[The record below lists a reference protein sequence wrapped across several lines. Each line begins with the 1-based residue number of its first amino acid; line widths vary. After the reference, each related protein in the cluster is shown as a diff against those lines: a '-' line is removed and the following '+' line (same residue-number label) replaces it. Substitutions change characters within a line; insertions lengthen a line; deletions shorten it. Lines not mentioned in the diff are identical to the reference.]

1 MPPSLRELIPGYN
14 PQAGLGELIP
24 GYASAAPLPT
34 LRSPET
40 QQMEDV
46 AAARDMSEL
55 AKGYK
60 SSRLNSA
67 ANYLASRES
76 TLRRMGDVAG
86 ADQLR
91 NEIGAT
97 QLRAQTF
104 APSEDRVENLQW
116 DPQRIGN
123 RFASGVG
130 QVGGSMVDSLASGAA
145 AGYAA
150 KGIGLIPHPLA
161 KAIGAAAPLIGAGAA
176 AVPNVLNMRGE
187 TLNDMNSDRALM
199 ARTTPA
205 ERDNT
210 AWLSGGAQGL
220 VDTAVPGV
228 MVNHLLGSGLK
239 KGVHAL
245 SAAPR
250 VGAMVLGE
258 GTQELTQEAM
268 KKATLGYLNPERDTA
283 GDMSDYG
290 NALASG
296 VFMAPHAAAS
306 VGIDNAFR
314 RLGTKGDGKNGD
326 AIPLDEKPAVD
337 LESHL
342 IEGSKQKL
350 ASHVIADQRR
360 QFLLGDMPPEAVA
373 APEAWLAENE
383 PKRQAALLE
392 ELGKLA
398 NDPKA
403 KQLAQQVSAVD
414 LSDPLNSM
422 HPAMDEAAEYVV
434 DKSGLTLEASR
445 EAIDK
450 KAAAAGKNKKKNA
463 MAVAG
468 MRVEN
473 HDKVYG
479 HKATPFGGPKAP
491 ADDSKLPTW
500 EGRPPEATM
509 TTVSEPAQARKDP
522 DKEIAKARVWLAN
535 DILRQNYVK
544 LGGKTSSDHMDLLS
558 NLSDEIGAMA
568 SPGVVKYPTTGDI
581 NRAQRV
587 GQTISELLGDQAKDV
602 LDHIGRVVRAKG
614 AAFEAMVERAIS
626 PVKVSSLDRTTAAD
640 ELVKLIPA
648 PVEARLYAKGIDL
661 SSGEAK
667 ERLLRNM
674 EDFADGT
681 SGFALEPARKL
692 FGAETFD
699 AMLAHVGQPIIAR
712 EKGPTKLGSLVDD
725 RQAEPRNPKS
735 SDDIGGSWD
744 AMNEGRRGDEDLSQF
759 EIEGEEKSLS
769 AIPPEAMV
777 FHHGTREGTVRT
789 LENAWK
795 ETKDGLPQL
804 LRLDTSTKKRDSE
817 THEQHEERTAPGGA
831 ERMLA
836 KRIED
841 VRSKAEKSLGAMRDR
856 YVVAST
862 TAKDLMDRQNMQPS
876 KRAELFLRYLEKEK
890 HPGVGEVSAM
900 HGVLRELE
908 HMNRVMTEFVA
919 HRDSLSPSGKKL
931 SINERNALGGPRI
944 SLARLKELLSPQ
956 DADKVD
962 ALVGGDKESG
972 AKGEQQTVRRVVGL
986 AKIIHNAT
994 LAARQHM
1001 NDTMAQDPLIKSYMG
1016 KVQKERSTPAE
1027 FDEVV
1032 NHFFSEHHLVT
1043 AEQGTNRD
1051 HLQMN
1056 LMEFREMAIKGAKN
1070 LKSAWL
1076 AVKHLPLKEQAKQR
1090 AAVEASM
1097 NLIRFSSE
1105 HSTAEDKQIA
1115 IPAHMLVAWVREM
1128 RNAHEQDVVEGGGDV
1143 RGKSRSKTRT
1153 TEDYKRDLLEGITA
1167 LMQGGLT
1174 DGLPYIINEKG
1185 VREDFGTPV
1194 DMLPPSLDL
1203 DGTTQQKAMRDRAIG
1218 AEKRREANRPVL
1230 GRSLREAAVKHI
1242 EAKAEEAAED
1252 ALKDAE
1258 LSQDPS
1264 DVQDVDA
1271 VKKAED
1277 EASGARTRDEER
1289 RYVKQ
1294 LASIME
1300 AAADAPV
1307 RPMSYGQALN
1317 SAAKVAERLWRAYA
1331 PRSVAEGAQEAHKA
1345 ALASILAYARSAS
1358 RDTYNEDPNGMV
1370 GGPHY
1375 IFPLA
1380 ALLTPRHMA
1389 DIATKHPDD
1398 LKLFTMLRS
1407 RVANDLVLMAKPP
1420 KGNPTISGANLSKL
1434 VNFLSGQT
1442 DLDIKER
1449 LDAKVP
1455 TDPDQLDAWKES
1467 RKSETKWEGRRVPMN
1482 QQIEFLNNMAADYVA
1497 MAARRAAK
1505 PVVEKVEATDRS
1517 GKLGHNDKKA
1527 VVGEIG
1533 ERAAQAGAEQAK
1545 AELIDKFIL
1554 DLRAKITND
1563 EGAYPAALKVEAKIR
1578 RAAKMRE
1585 DLDGR
1590 KPAPA
1595 LAPATKGSDKGKP
1608 VRLTIKQRL
1617 IERKENAKQRDARV
1631 AQELADSFRP
1641 SITTRSTERG
1651 ADGRIKMTDE
1661 QVKADTAA
1669 ANEGVDKLVKVIEN
1683 TLEAKPMAGAALPK
1697 GQLTRSGGVELTG
1710 GPTFAMNYA
1719 DGQRVVGK
1727 GTLTMRPEHAG
1738 KDTMD
1743 LILSGDRTATTGS
1756 LGRFNGAKK
1765 GDVVMATGNGKRA
1778 LIRFTSDPYPV
1789 AKMDAQ
1795 EWSRLEGWAPEVLE
1809 KYRGD
1814 YQATYERVSLEASGV
1829 RKLNA
1834 MAAKAEPAVETAKV
1848 RIRQHASAGF
1858 AERTKE
1864 NADAA
1869 GATVAIATNFET
1881 AGERLTRRVAGDKYF
1896 ALGFDVPIAKAGLRL
1911 AKFMRGK
1918 DTTTLNVAGNGIYTL
1933 AESGMT
1939 QQDVNQHVHD
1949 IIAAAHKLWPITHI
1963 VSGGQTG
1970 VDIAGAVAAKAL
1982 GIPATITLPQ
1992 GFRQRNVANQDVN
2005 NTAAQI
2011 GQQIM
2016 DGVAGLNGEAEPAS
2030 APNLKKSSIKH
2041 NAETIDAAQVRLNT
2055 APDAKA
2061 IEVSGAIAHFKR
2073 TLGPQVRLMLEDAFP
2088 GMKGLADWDAVQH
2101 LARIS
2106 TANPLKIMQLAYHE
2120 SMHAFFSTVLDKHPE
2135 AKAMLERAMG
2145 DAKVVARLEHLLR
2158 HSPDAIADMKADPEE
2173 RVAYAYQFW
2182 AAGLLDIDKKPAT
2195 FFEKVQALMRRVFG
2209 AVRDSEK
2216 ALAIFEGFHKGTL
2229 KEPSAA
2235 GLAITKVMQTGE
2247 WKTQFLK
2254 RFDKQWQ
2261 AIYSEV
2267 MTAHDVLRTSESPTL
2282 RMLATAWWANPG
2294 DPDSAGK
2301 TGVIDRRGIK
2311 TNQYESQLDSVLG
2324 LFEGPNQ
2331 DRDLKALSQF
2341 MNGMNGEYSEEIK
2354 AAGNKLHNLMANFY
2368 TYAKKAGVEMGV
2380 RDNGNFYP
2388 VVYDL
2393 EKMIENKSAFT
2404 KMLIENYSHVLQ
2416 SALGTIRMTDK
2427 NVTTLEQVAD
2437 AMHQAIVDRGGVD
2450 QEGLE
2455 AHREDGILNP
2465 YFASQ
2470 NKRSFDWISKE
2481 HRSPFLSD
2489 DIVATTTRY
2498 FHQGVRSAEY
2508 VRAFGN
2514 GGQKLKD
2521 LMAREGE
2528 VQMVTKESGPVLY
2541 FEDGPVVKE
2550 LRAEAAKQ
2558 GLKGVKAEEWVNRR
2572 VEDAQRAMGAMEGV
2586 LGKNITAGTRKL
2598 HSAMMVYQA
2607 LRTLPLSLFSAMLD
2621 PNGIKVAGGTTQNM
2635 LDAYVHGLKNV
2646 VGTWKDVLLG
2656 NSLRTR
2662 GDEQDT
2668 INASIVGSIAPTVFL
2683 EGRGAAH
2690 TSEYT
2695 AGPARKI
2702 NRGLFLGNG
2711 LTMWDR
2717 SMRIMATKAA
2727 MQSIANNEKNAVPE
2741 HSARWLKEL
2750 GLKQGEVKLGEDGL
2764 PIITAHGLAAYDGR
2778 AWSSLN
2784 ETQQDMYREQVLK
2797 VHTAIN
2803 RWVNRAITSPNAAQ
2817 RPSRM
2822 SDPHYAMFFQLK
2834 SFTYAFQKTTMNYA
2848 LNEAKAGNPAA
2859 LGQVAVGMPIM
2870 IAADVAKAMLTGGGS
2885 LPGYMANWTMA
2896 DWISHAWDRSGG
2908 NGIGQF
2914 GADILHDPN
2923 GLIAGTASVVG
2934 GPPVSQAINAL
2945 THPIGET
2952 IYNATPIVNKLGGL
2966 GKVARG
2972 MADMGE

>member
-60 SSRLNSA
+60 SSRMGSE

-76 TLRRMGDVAG
+76 TLRRMGDVPG

-91 NEIGAT
+91 SEVEET
-97 QLRAQTF
+97 QRRAQLF
-104 APSEDRVENLQW
+104 APAEHKGEDLQW
-116 DPQRIGN
+116 NPQRIGN
-123 RFASGVG
+123 WFASGVG
-130 QVGGSMVDSLASGAA
+130 QVGGSMVDSLASGTA

-187 TLNDMNSDRALM
+187 TLNDMNNDKALM

-205 ERDNT
+205 ERDNA

-228 MVNHLLGSGLK
+228 MVGHLLGSGFK

-250 VGAMVLGE
+250 IGAMALGE

-450 KAAAAGKNKKKNA
+450 KAAAAGKSKKKNA

-468 MRVEN
+468 MKVE
-473 HDKVYG
+473 
-479 HKATPFGGPKAP
+479 TAP
-491 ADDSKLPTW
+491 L
-500 EGRPPEATM
+500 EG
-509 TTVSEPAQARKDP
+509 P
-522 DKEIAKARVWLAN
+522 DKEIAKARVGLAN

-568 SPGVVKYPTTGDI
+568 SPGVVKYPTAGDI

-648 PVEARLYAKGIDL
+648 PVEARLYAKGVDL

-674 EDFADGT
+674 EDFADGM
-681 SGFALEPARKL
+681 SGFGLEAARKL

-699 AMLAHVGQPIIAR
+699 AMLAHVGQPITER
-712 EKGPTKLGSLVDD
+712 EAGPTKIGSVMDD
-725 RQAEPRNPKS
+725 RQLGERNPKS
-735 SDDIGGSWD
+735 SDDIGGSW
-744 AMNEGRRGDEDLSQF
+744 NELNDGRRSEEDQSQF

-777 FHHGTREGTVRT
+777 FHHGTKEGTVRT

-795 ETKDGLPQL
+795 ETRHGLPQL
-804 LRLDTSTKKRDSE
+804 IRLDTSTKKRDSE
-817 THEQHEERTAPGGA
+817 THEQHAARTEPGGA
-831 ERMLA
+831 QRMLEQ
-836 KRIED
+836 RIAD
-841 VRSKAEKSLGAMRDR
+841 VRKKAEKSLGAMRDR

-862 TAKDLMDRQNMQPS
+862 TAKAMMDRQNMQPS

-890 HPGVGEVSAM
+890 HPGAGEVGAM

-908 HMNRVMTEFVA
+908 RMNRVMTEFIA

-931 SINERNALGGPRI
+931 TINERNALGAPRI
-944 SLARLKELLSPQ
+944 NLARLKEEMLSSQ
-956 DADKVD
+956 DAAKVD
-962 ALVGGDKESG
+962 ALFGGDKESG
-972 AKGEQQTVRRVVGL
+972 AKGEQQTVRRMVGL

-1001 NDTMAQDPLIKSYMG
+1001 NDTMAQDPLIRSYMD
-1016 KVQKERSTPAE
+1016 KVQKERSTPVE

-1051 HLQMN
+1051 YLQMN
-1056 LMEFREMAIKGAKN
+1056 LMEFREMAIKGAAN

-1076 AVKHLPLKEQAKQR
+1076 AVKHMAPGKQAGMR
-1090 AAVEASM
+1090 ARVEASM

-1115 IPAHMLVAWVREM
+1115 IPAYLLVKWVRDM
-1128 RNAHEQDVVEGGGDV
+1128 RNAHTKDEVEGGGDIRG
-1143 RGKSRSKTRT
+1143 RGKSNTRV

-1174 DGLPYIINEKG
+1174 EGLPYIINDQG
-1185 VREDFGTPV
+1185 VREDFGTPKFKGKAGDRAQQMRLFNDSTPM

-1242 EAKAEEAAED
+1242 KAKAEEAAED
-1252 ALKDAE
+1252 ALKDEE
-1258 LSQDPS
+1258 LSQDTS
-1264 DVQDVDA
+1264 DVQDAKA
-1271 VKKAED
+1271 VQKAED
-1277 EASGARTRDEER
+1277 EANGSRTRDEER
-1289 RYVKQ
+1289 RYVKE
-1294 LASIME
+1294 LADIMA

-1307 RPMSYGQALN
+1307 KPLTYGRALN
-1317 SAAKVAERLWRAYA
+1317 TAAKVAERLWRAYA
-1331 PRSVAEGAQEAHKA
+1331 PRGLAKEAQEAHKK
-1345 ALASILAYARSAS
+1345 ALASILAYANSIK
-1358 RDTYNEDPNGMV
+1358 RDKYSEDRNELL
-1370 GGPHY
+1370 GGSHY
-1375 IFPLA
+1375 AFPLA
-1380 ALLTPRHMA
+1380 ALLTPRHLT
-1389 DIATKHPDD
+1389 DVATKHPAD
-1398 LKLFTMLRS
+1398 LKLLTMLRS
-1407 RVANDLVLMAKPP
+1407 RVASELVQMAKPA
-1420 KGNPTISGANLSKL
+1420 KGEPTITRPNLSKL
-1434 VNFLSGQT
+1434 VDFLSGQA
-1442 DLDIKER
+1442 DIETGAK
-1449 LDAKVP
+1449 LDAIVP
-1455 TDPDQLDAWKES
+1455 TDPEQLKAWKES
-1467 RKSETKWEGRRVPMN
+1467 RKSDTKWEGGRVPWN
-1482 QQIEFLNNMAADYVA
+1482 QHIGFLNNMAADYVA
-1497 MAARRAAK
+1497 LVARRAAK
-1505 PVVEKVEATDRS
+1505 PMAEKVEPGDRS
-1517 GKLGHNDKKA
+1517 DKLPVNDGKA
-1527 VVGEIG
+1527 VVGNVG
-1533 ERAAQAGAEQAK
+1533 ARAEEAK
-1545 AELIDKFIL
+1545 AEQTRAELIENFIL
-1554 DLRAKITND
+1554 DAKAKIAND
-1563 EGAYPAALKVEAKIR
+1563 EGAYPAARKIEAKIR
-1578 RAAKMRE
+1578 RAAKALGN
-1585 DLDGR
+1585 LDGQGA
-1590 KPAPA
+1590 KTAPP
-1595 LAPATKGSDKGKP
+1595 LAPTTKGSDKGKP
-1608 VRLTIKQRL
+1608 VRLSIKQRL
-1617 IERKENAKQRDARV
+1617 IERTPKKDGVSEALKGV
-1631 AQELADSFRP
+1631 LAEVSAP
-1641 SITTRSTERG
+1641 VTGARSTERG
-1651 ADGRIKMTDE
+1651 ADGRIKMTDA

-1669 ANEGVDKLVKVIEN
+1669 ANEGVDKLVSALGS
-1683 TLEAKPMAGAALPK
+1683 TLEAKPM
-1697 GQLTRSGGVELTG
+1697 T
-1710 GPTFAMNYA
+1710 
-1719 DGQRVVGK
+1719 
-1727 GTLTMRPEHAG
+1727 
-1738 KDTMD
+1738 
-1743 LILSGDRTATTGS
+1743 
-1756 LGRFNGAKK
+1756 
-1765 GDVVMATGNGKRA
+1765 
-1778 LIRFTSDPYPV
+1778 
-1789 AKMDAQ
+1789 
-1795 EWSRLEGWAPEVLE
+1795 
-1809 KYRGD
+1809 
-1814 YQATYERVSLEASGV
+1814 
-1829 RKLNA
+1829 
-1834 MAAKAEPAVETAKV
+1834 AKAEP
-1848 RIRQHASAGF
+1848 
-1858 AERTKE
+1858 
-1864 NADAA
+1864 
-1869 GATVAIATNFET
+1869 
-1881 AGERLTRRVAGDKYF
+1881 
-1896 ALGFDVPIAKAGLRL
+1896 
-1911 AKFMRGK
+1911 
-1918 DTTTLNVAGNGIYTL
+1918 
-1933 AESGMT
+1933 
-1939 QQDVNQHVHD
+1939 
-1949 IIAAAHKLWPITHI
+1949 
-1963 VSGGQTG
+1963 
-1970 VDIAGAVAAKAL
+1970 VAAKD
-1982 GIPATITLPQ
+1982 T
-1992 GFRQRNVANQDVN
+1992 V
-2005 NTAAQI
+2005 
-2011 GQQIM
+2011 
-2016 DGVAGLNGEAEPAS
+2016 
-2030 APNLKKSSIKH
+2030 KH

-2073 TLGPQVRLMLEDAFP
+2073 TLAPTVRLMLEDAFP

-2120 SMHAFFSTVLDKHPE
+2120 SMHAFFTTVLDKHPE
-2135 AKAMLERAMG
+2135 VKAMLERAMS
-2145 DAKVVARLEHLLR
+2145 DPKMVARLEHLLR

-2173 RVAYAYQFW
+2173 RAAYAYQFW
-2182 AAGLLDIDKKPAT
+2182 AAGMLDIDKKPAT

-2216 ALAIFEGFHKGTL
+2216 ALAIFEGFHKGAMV
-2229 KEPSAA
+2229 EPSAA

-2247 WKTQFLK
+2247 WKAQFLK
-2254 RFDKQWQ
+2254 RWDKQWQ
-2261 AIYSEV
+2261 SVYSEV
-2267 MTAHDVLRTSESPTL
+2267 MTAHDVLRTSESATL
-2282 RMLATAWWANPG
+2282 RMLSTMWWSSPA

-2311 TNQYESQLDSVLG
+2311 TNQYESMLDSILG
-2324 LFEGPNQ
+2324 SFEGVNQ
-2331 DRDLKALSQF
+2331 ERDLKALAQF
-2341 MNGMNGEYSEEIK
+2341 MNGVSGEYSEEVK
-2354 AAGNKLHNLMANFY
+2354 AEGEKLHKLMANFY
-2368 TYAKKAGVEMGV
+2368 EYAKKAGVEMGV
-2380 RDNGNFYP
+2380 RDNGNFFP

-2393 EKMIENKSAFT
+2393 EKMVENKAAFT

-2416 SALGTIRMTDK
+2416 SALGVIRLTDK
-2427 NVTTLEQVAD
+2427 TVTTLDQVAD

-2470 NKRSFDWISKE
+2470 NKRTFDWISKE
-2481 HRSPFLSD
+2481 HRGAFLSE

-2521 LMAREGE
+2521 MMAREGG
-2528 VQMVTKESGPVLY
+2528 VQMVTKDGPVLY
-2541 FEDGPVVKE
+2541 TEDGLVIKE
-2550 LRAEAAKQ
+2550 LKAEAAKQ
-2558 GLKGVKAEEWVNRR
+2558 GLKGVKADEWVNRR
-2572 VEDAQRAMGAMEGV
+2572 EEDAQRAMGAIEGV
-2586 LGKNITAGTRKL
+2586 LGKDITAGTRKL

-2656 NSLRTR
+2656 NQLHTR
-2662 GDEQDT
+2662 GDAQDT
-2668 INASIVGSIAPTVFL
+2668 LNASIVGSIAPTVFL

-2750 GLKQGEVKLGEDGL
+2750 GLKQGEVKLDKEGQL
-2764 PIITAHGLAAYDGR
+2764 IITAQGLATNAGQT
-2778 AWSSLN
+2778 WKSLN
-2784 ETQQDMYREQVLK
+2784 DEQKDEYREQALK

-2803 RWVNRAITSPNAAQ
+2803 RWVNRAITSPNAAL

-2896 DWISHAWDRSGG
+2896 DWVSHAWNRSGG

-2914 GADILHDPN
+2914 GMDILHDPN

-2934 GPPVSQAINAL
+2934 GAPVSQAVNAL

-2952 IYNATPIVNKLGGL
+2952 LFNATPILNKLGGV
-2966 GKVARG
+2966 GRAVRG
-2972 MADMGE
+2972 MADMSE

>member
-60 SSRLNSA
+60 SSRMGSE

-76 TLRRMGDVAG
+76 TLRRMGDVPG

-91 NEIGAT
+91 SEVEEA
-97 QLRAQTF
+97 QRRAQLF
-104 APSEDRVENLQW
+104 APAEHKVEDLQW
-116 DPQRIGN
+116 NPQRIGN
-123 RFASGVG
+123 WFASGVG

-150 KGIGLIPHPLA
+150 KGIGLLPHPLA
-161 KAIGAAAPLIGAGAA
+161 KAIGAAAPYIGTAAA

-187 TLNDMNSDRALM
+187 TLNDMNRDKVLM
-199 ARTTPA
+199 ERTTPT
-205 ERDNT
+205 ERDNA

-228 MVNHLLGSGLK
+228 MLSHALGSGLK
-239 KGVHAL
+239 KGVAAMGAVPRIGAL
-245 SAAPR
+245 S
-250 VGAMVLGE
+250 LGE
-258 GTQELTQEAM
+258 GTQELAQDGM
-268 KKATLGYLNPERDTA
+268 KKATLGYLNPERDA
-283 GDMSDYG
+283 SGDMSDYG
-290 NALASG
+290 NSLASG
-296 VFMAPHAAAS
+296 LFMAPHAAAS
-306 VGIDNAFR
+306 VGVDNAFR

-326 AIPLDEKPAVD
+326 AIPLGAKPAAE
-337 LESHL
+337 LEDHL
-342 IEGSKQKL
+342 VEGSKQKL

-468 MRVEN
+468 MKVET
-473 HDKVYG
+473 
-479 HKATPFGGPKAP
+479 TP
-491 ADDSKLPTW
+491 L
-500 EGRPPEATM
+500 EG
-509 TTVSEPAQARKDP
+509 P
-522 DKEIAKARVWLAN
+522 DKEIAKARVGLAN

-568 SPGVVKYPTTGDI
+568 SPGVVKYPTAGDI

-648 PVEARLYAKGIDL
+648 PVEARLYAKGVDL

-674 EDFADGT
+674 EDFADGM
-681 SGFALEPARKL
+681 SGFGLEAARKL

-699 AMLAHVGQPIIAR
+699 AMLAHVGQPITER
-712 EKGPTKLGSLVDD
+712 EAGPTKIGSVVDD
-725 RQAEPRNPKS
+725 RQLGERNPKS
-735 SDDIGGSWD
+735 SDDIGGSW
-744 AMNEGRRGDEDLSQF
+744 NELNDGRRSEEDQSQF

-777 FHHGTREGTVRT
+777 FHHGTKEGTVRT

-795 ETKDGLPQL
+795 ETRHGLPQL
-804 LRLDTSTKKRDSE
+804 IRLDTSTKKRDSE
-817 THEQHEERTAPGGA
+817 THEQHAARTEPGGA
-831 ERMLA
+831 QRMLEQ
-836 KRIED
+836 RIAD
-841 VRSKAEKSLGAMRDR
+841 VRKKAEKSLGAMRDR

-862 TAKDLMDRQNMQPS
+862 TAKAMMDRQNMQPS
-876 KRAELFLRYLEKEK
+876 KRAELFLRYLEKENLK
-890 HPGVGEVSAM
+890 GSGEVSAM
-900 HGVLRELE
+900 HESLRTLE
-908 HMNRVMTEFVA
+908 YMDRVMTEFMI
-919 HRDSLSPSGKKL
+919 HRNSLSPSGKKL
-931 SINERNALGGPRI
+931 TINERNAIEAPRI
-944 SLARLKELLSPQ
+944 NKEDLKGLLNSQ
-956 DADKVD
+956 GAAKVD
-962 ALVGGDKESG
+962 ALYGGDKESG
-972 AKGEQQTVRRVVGL
+972 AKGEQQTVRRVVGM
-986 AKIIHNAT
+986 AKIIHE
-994 LAARQHM
+994 AAADARKHM
-1001 NDTMAQDPLIKSYMG
+1001 NTLMADDPLIKSYLD
-1016 KVQKERSTPAE
+1016 KIQKERGESPE
-1027 FDEVV
+1027 FGEVV
-1032 NHFFSEHHLVT
+1032 DQFFSERYLVT

-1051 HLQMN
+1051 YLQMN
-1056 LMEFREMAIKGAKN
+1056 LMEFREMAIKGAAN

-1076 AVKHLPLKEQAKQR
+1076 AVKHMAPGKQAGMR
-1090 AAVEASM
+1090 ARVEASM

-1115 IPAHMLVAWVREM
+1115 IPAYLLVKWVRDM
-1128 RNAHEQDVVEGGGDV
+1128 RNAHTKDEVEGGGDI
-1143 RGKSRSKTRT
+1143 RGRSKSNTRV

-1174 DGLPYIINEKG
+1174 EGLPYIINDQG
-1185 VREDFGTPV
+1185 VREDFGTPKFKGKV
-1194 DMLPPSLDL
+1194 GDRAQQMRLFNDSTPMDMLPPSLDL

-1252 ALKDAE
+1252 ALKDEE
-1258 LSQDPS
+1258 LSQDTS
-1264 DVQDVDA
+1264 DVQGAKA
-1271 VKKAED
+1271 VQKAED
-1277 EASGARTRDEER
+1277 EANGSRTRDEER
-1289 RYVKQ
+1289 RYVKE
-1294 LASIME
+1294 LADIMA

-1307 RPMSYGQALN
+1307 KPLTYGRALN
-1317 SAAKVAERLWRAYA
+1317 TAAKVAERLWRAYA
-1331 PRSVAEGAQEAHKA
+1331 PRGLAKEAQEAHKK
-1345 ALASILAYARSAS
+1345 ALASILAYANSIK
-1358 RDTYNEDPNGMV
+1358 RDKYSEDRNELL

-1375 IFPLA
+1375 AFPLA
-1380 ALLTPRHMA
+1380 ALLTPRHLA
-1389 DIATKHPDD
+1389 DVATKHPAD
-1398 LKLFTMLRS
+1398 LKLLTMLRS
-1407 RVANDLVLMAKPP
+1407 RVASELVQMAKPA
-1420 KGNPTISGANLSKL
+1420 KGEPTITRPNLSKL
-1434 VNFLSGQT
+1434 VDFLSGQA
-1442 DLDIKER
+1442 DIETGAK
-1449 LDAKVP
+1449 LDAIVP
-1455 TDPDQLDAWKES
+1455 TDPEQLKAWKES
-1467 RKSETKWEGRRVPMN
+1467 RKSDTKWEGGRVPWN
-1482 QQIEFLNNMAADYVA
+1482 QHIGFLNNMAADYVA
-1497 MAARRAAK
+1497 LVARRAAK
-1505 PVVEKVEATDRS
+1505 PVAEKVEPGDRS
-1517 GKLGHNDKKA
+1517 GKLPVNDGKA
-1527 VVGEIG
+1527 VVGNVG
-1533 ERAAQAGAEQAK
+1533 ARAEEAK
-1545 AELIDKFIL
+1545 AEQTRAELIENFIL
-1554 DLRAKITND
+1554 DAKAKIAND
-1563 EGAYPAALKVEAKIR
+1563 EGAYPAARKIEAKIR
-1578 RAAKMRE
+1578 RAAKALGN
-1585 DLDGR
+1585 LDGQGA
-1590 KPAPA
+1590 KTAPP
-1595 LAPATKGSDKGKP
+1595 LAPTTKGSDKGKP
-1608 VRLTIKQRL
+1608 VRLSIKQRL
-1617 IERKENAKQRDARV
+1617 IERTPKEDGVSEALKGV
-1631 AQELADSFRP
+1631 LAEVSAP
-1641 SITTRSTERG
+1641 VTGARSTERG
-1651 ADGRIKMTDE
+1651 ADGSIKMTDA

-1669 ANEGVDKLVKVIEN
+1669 ANEGVDKLVSVLGN
-1683 TLEAKPMAGAALPK
+1683 TLEAKPMA
-1697 GQLTRSGGVELTG
+1697 T
-1710 GPTFAMNYA
+1710 
-1719 DGQRVVGK
+1719 
-1727 GTLTMRPEHAG
+1727 
-1738 KDTMD
+1738 
-1743 LILSGDRTATTGS
+1743 
-1756 LGRFNGAKK
+1756 
-1765 GDVVMATGNGKRA
+1765 
-1778 LIRFTSDPYPV
+1778 
-1789 AKMDAQ
+1789 
-1795 EWSRLEGWAPEVLE
+1795 
-1809 KYRGD
+1809 
-1814 YQATYERVSLEASGV
+1814 
-1829 RKLNA
+1829 
-1834 MAAKAEPAVETAKV
+1834 KAEPVVAKKAGV
-1848 RIRQHASAGF
+1848 HIRQHASAGF

-1864 NADAA
+1864 NANAA

-1881 AGERLTRRVAGDKYF
+1881 AGERLTKRAAGDKYF
-1896 ALGFDVPIAKAGLRL
+1896 ALGFDVPAAKAGLRL
-1911 AKFMRGK
+1911 AKFMRSMG
-1918 DTTTLNVAGNGIYTL
+1918 TTTLNVAGNGIYTL
-1933 AESGMT
+1933 VKSGMT
-1939 QQDVNQHVHD
+1939 QQSVNQHVHD
-1949 IIAAAHKLWPITHI
+1949 IIAAAHKLLPITNI

-1992 GFRQRNVANQDVN
+1992 GFRQRNEANQDVS

-2011 GQQIM
+2011 GQQVM
-2016 DGVAGLNGEAEPAS
+2016 DGVAGLNANAEGVRDRLPS
-2030 APNLKKSSIKH
+2030 HIKS

-2055 APDAKA
+2055 TPDAKA

-2120 SMHAFFSTVLDKHPE
+2120 SMHAFFTTVLDKHPE
-2135 AKAMLERAMG
+2135 AKAMLERAMS
-2145 DAKVVARLEHLLR
+2145 DPKMVTRLEHLLR

-2182 AAGLLDIDKKPAT
+2182 AAGMLDIDKKPAT

-2216 ALAIFEGFHKGTL
+2216 ALAIFEGFHKGAMV
-2229 KEPSAA
+2229 EPSAA

-2247 WKTQFLK
+2247 WKAQFLK
-2254 RFDKQWQ
+2254 RWDKQWQ
-2261 AIYSEV
+2261 SVYSEV
-2267 MTAHDVLRTSESPTL
+2267 MTAHDVLRTSESATL
-2282 RMLATAWWANPG
+2282 RMLSTMWWSSPA

-2311 TNQYESQLDSVLG
+2311 TNQYESMLDSILG
-2324 LFEGPNQ
+2324 SFEGVNQ
-2331 DRDLKALSQF
+2331 ERDLKALAQF
-2341 MNGMNGEYSEEIK
+2341 MNGVSGEYSEEVK
-2354 AAGNKLHNLMANFY
+2354 AEGEKLHKLMANFY
-2368 TYAKKAGVEMGV
+2368 EYAKKAGVEMGV
-2380 RDNGNFYP
+2380 RDNGNFFP

-2393 EKMIENKSAFT
+2393 EKMVENKAAFT

-2416 SALGTIRMTDK
+2416 SALGVIRLTDK
-2427 NVTTLEQVAD
+2427 TVTTLDQVAD

-2470 NKRSFDWISKE
+2470 NKRTFDWISKE
-2481 HRSPFLSD
+2481 HRGPFLSE

-2521 LMAREGE
+2521 MMAREGG
-2528 VQMVTKESGPVLY
+2528 VQMVTKDGPVLY
-2541 FEDGPVVKE
+2541 TEDGLVIKE
-2550 LRAEAAKQ
+2550 LKAEAAKQ
-2558 GLKGVKAEEWVNRR
+2558 GLKGVKADEWVNRR
-2572 VEDAQRAMGAMEGV
+2572 EEDAQRAMGAMEGV
-2586 LGKNITAGTRKL
+2586 LGKDITAGTRKL

-2656 NSLRTR
+2656 NQLHTR
-2662 GDEQDT
+2662 GDAQDT
-2668 INASIVGSIAPTVFL
+2668 LNASIVGSIAPTVFL

-2727 MQSIANNEKNAVPE
+2727 IQSIANNEKNAVPE

-2750 GLKQGEVKLGEDGL
+2750 GLKQGEVKLDKEGQL
-2764 PIITAHGLAAYDGR
+2764 IITAQGLATNAGQT
-2778 AWSSLN
+2778 WKSLN
-2784 ETQQDMYREQVLK
+2784 DEQKDEYREQALK

-2803 RWVNRAITSPNAAQ
+2803 RWVNRAITSPNAAL

-2896 DWISHAWDRSGG
+2896 DWVSHAWNRSGG

-2914 GADILHDPN
+2914 GMDILHDPN
-2923 GLIAGTASVVG
+2923 GLVAGTASVVG
-2934 GPPVSQAINAL
+2934 GAPVSQAVNAL

-2952 IYNATPIVNKLGGL
+2952 LFNATPILNKLGGV
-2966 GKVARG
+2966 GRAVRG
-2972 MADMGE
+2972 MADMSE

>member
-14 PQAGLGELIP
+14 PRAGLRELAP
-24 GYASAAPLPT
+24 GYAPAAPLPT

-60 SSRLNSA
+60 SSRMGSE

-76 TLRRMGDVAG
+76 TLRRMGDVPG

-91 NEIGAT
+91 SEVEDT
-97 QLRAQTF
+97 QRRAQVF
-104 APSEDRVENLQW
+104 APAEHKIEDLQW
-116 DPQRIGN
+116 NPQRIGN
-123 RFASGVG
+123 WFASGVG

-150 KGIGLIPHPLA
+150 KGIGLLPHPLA
-161 KAIGAAAPLIGAGAA
+161 KAIGAAAPYIGTATA

-187 TLNDMNSDRALM
+187 TLNDMNRDKVLM
-199 ARTTPA
+199 ARTTPT

-228 MVNHLLGSGLK
+228 MLSHALGSGLK
-239 KGVHAL
+239 KGVAAL
-245 SAAPR
+245 GAAPR
-250 VGAMVLGE
+250 IGALSLGE
-258 GTQELTQEAM
+258 GTQELAQEGM
-268 KKATLGYLNPERDTA
+268 KKATLQHLNPERDA
-283 GDMSDYG
+283 SGDMSDYG
-290 NALASG
+290 NSLASG
-296 VFMAPHAAAS
+296 LFMAPHAAAS
-306 VGIDNAFR
+306 VGADNAFR
-314 RLGTKGDGKNGD
+314 RLGARGDGKNGD
-326 AIPLDEKPAVD
+326 AIPLDAKPAAE
-337 LESHL
+337 LEDHL

-350 ASHVIADQRR
+350 SSHVLADQRR
-360 QFLLGDMPPEAVA
+360 QFLLGDLPPEVAA

-392 ELGKLA
+392 ELGKLP

-403 KQLAQQVSAVD
+403 QQLAQQVSAVD

-422 HPAMDEAAEYVV
+422 HPAFDDAADYVV
-434 DKSGLTLEASR
+434 EKNGLNLEASR

-450 KAAAAGKNKKKNA
+450 KAAAAGKNKKKSA

-500 EGRPPEATM
+500 EGRPAEEVATPA
-509 TTVSEPAQARKDP
+509 EPAAPQKDAA
-522 DKEIAKARVWLAN
+522 KETAKARVGLTN
-535 DILRQNYVK
+535 DILRHNYVK
-544 LGGKTSSDHMDLLS
+544 LGGKMSGDHVALLTD
-558 NLSDEIGAMA
+558 LSDEIGAMA
-568 SPGVVKYPTTGDI
+568 SPDVMKSPTTGDI

-587 GQTISELLGDQAKDV
+587 GQTISELLGDQSKDV
-602 LDHIGRVVRAKG
+602 LDHIRRVIGAG
-614 AAFEAMVERAIS
+614 GSAAFEAMAERATS
-626 PVKVSSLDRTTAAD
+626 PVKMSSLDRSTAAD

-648 PVEARLYAKGIDL
+648 PIEARLYAKGIDL

-681 SGFALEPARKL
+681 SDFALEPARNL
-692 FGAETFD
+692 LGAETFD
-699 AMLAHVGQPIIAR
+699 AMLAHVGQPIVAR
-712 EKGPTKLGSLVDD
+712 EKGPVKVGSVVDD
-725 RQAEPRNPKS
+725 RQQEEKNPMS
-735 SDDIGGSWD
+735 SDDLGGSW
-744 AMNEGRRGDEDLSQF
+744 NELNDGRRSEEDQSQF

-777 FHHGTREGTVRT
+777 FHHKTAQGTVRT
-789 LENAWK
+789 LENAWA
-795 ETKDGLPQL
+795 ETRHGLPTL

-817 THEQHEERTAPGGA
+817 THEQHAARTEPGGA
-831 ERMLA
+831 QRMLEQ
-836 KRIED
+836 RIAD

-862 TAKDLMDRQNMQPS
+862 TAKALMDRQNMQPS

-890 HPGVGEVSAM
+890 HPGHGEISSM
-900 HGVLRELE
+900 HGVLSALE
-908 HMNRVMTEFVA
+908 RMDRTMTEFAV

-931 SINERNALGGPRI
+931 TINERNALGGPRI
-944 SLARLKELLSPQ
+944 SLKELRKLLSPQ
-956 DADKVD
+956 DADRVD
-962 ALVGGDKESG
+962 ALTGEDKESG
-972 AKGEQQTVRRVVGL
+972 AKGEQQTVRRVIGL
-986 AKIIHNAT
+986 AKIIHEAT

-1001 NDTMAQDPLIKSYMG
+1001 NTTLAEDPLIKSYLD
-1016 KVQKERSTPAE
+1016 KIKKERGESPE
-1027 FDEVV
+1027 FGEVV
-1032 NHFFSEHHLVT
+1032 DHFFGEHHLVT

-1051 HLQMN
+1051 YLQMN
-1056 LMEFREMAIKGAKN
+1056 LMEFREMAIKGAAN

-1076 AVKHLPLKEQAKQR
+1076 AVKHMAPGKQAGMR
-1090 AAVEASM
+1090 ARVEASM

-1115 IPAHMLVAWVREM
+1115 IPAYLLVKWVRDM
-1128 RNAHEQDVVEGGGDV
+1128 RNAHTTDVVEGGGDI
-1143 RGKSRSKTRT
+1143 RGRSKSNTRV

-1174 DGLPYIINEKG
+1174 EGLPYIINDQG
-1185 VREDFGTPV
+1185 VREDFGTPKFKGKV
-1194 DMLPPSLDL
+1194 GDRAQQMRLFNDSTPMDMLPPSLDL
-1203 DGTTQQKAMRDRAIG
+1203 DGTTQQKAMRGRAVG
-1218 AEKRREANRPVL
+1218 AESRRL
-1230 GRSLREAAVKHI
+1230 
-1242 EAKAEEAAED
+1242 EAAESD
-1252 ALKDAE
+1252 SHPMSEVAREHKADMVKDEE
-1258 LSQDPS
+1258 LSQDTS
-1264 DVQDVDA
+1264 DVQDAKA
-1271 VKKAED
+1271 VQKAED
-1277 EASGARTRDEER
+1277 EANGSRTRDEER
-1289 RYVKQ
+1289 RYVKE
-1294 LASIME
+1294 LADIMA

-1307 RPMSYGQALN
+1307 KPLTYGRALN
-1317 SAAKVAERLWRAYA
+1317 TAAKVAERLWRAYA
-1331 PRSVAEGAQEAHKA
+1331 PRSVAEGAQEAHRA
-1345 ALASILAYARSAS
+1345 ALASILAYANSIK
-1358 RDTYNEDPNGMV
+1358 RDKYSEDRNELL

-1375 IFPLA
+1375 AFPLA
-1380 ALLTPRHMA
+1380 ALLTPRHLA
-1389 DIATKHPDD
+1389 DVAIKHPDD
-1398 LKLFTMLRS
+1398 LRLLMMLRS
-1407 RVANDLVLMAKPP
+1407 RVANVLVQMAKPAH
-1420 KGNPTISGANLSKL
+1420 GEPTITRPNLAKL
-1434 VNFLSGQT
+1434 VDFLSGQT
-1442 DLDIKER
+1442 DTETKIN
-1449 LDAKVP
+1449 LDAIAP
-1455 TDPDQLDAWKES
+1455 TDPEQLSAWKES
-1467 RKSETKWEGRRVPMN
+1467 RKSDTKWEGGRVPMN
-1482 QQIEFLNNMAADYVA
+1482 QHIGFLNNMAADYVA
-1497 MAARRAAK
+1497 LVARRAAK
-1505 PVVEKVEATDRS
+1505 PVVEKVEPGDRS
-1517 GKLGHNDKKA
+1517 GKLPINDGKA
-1527 VVGEIG
+1527 VVGEVG
-1533 ERAAQAGAEQAK
+1533 ERAAQAKAEQSRADMIDHVIYNGGLTINRDAAK
-1545 AELIDKFIL
+1545 KDTSV
-1554 DLRAKITND
+1554 LRA
-1563 EGAYPAALKVEAKIR
+1563 ALTAKEAI
-1578 RAAKMRE
+1578 
-1585 DLDGR
+1585 DGR
-1590 KPAPA
+1590 KPATP
-1595 LAPATKGSDKGKP
+1595 LAPTTKGSDKGKP
-1608 VRLTIKQRL
+1608 VRLSIKQRQ
-1617 IERKENAKQRDARV
+1617 IERTPKKDGVSEALRGV
-1631 AQELADSFRP
+1631 LAEASAP
-1641 SITTRSTERG
+1641 VTGARSTERG
-1651 ADGRIKMTDE
+1651 ADGRIKMTDA

-1669 ANEGVDKLVKVIEN
+1669 ANEGVDKLVSVLRN
-1683 TLEAKPMAGAALPK
+1683 TLEAKPMAAK
-1697 GQLTRSGGVELTG
+1697 VE
-1710 GPTFAMNYA
+1710 P
-1719 DGQRVVGK
+1719 VV
-1727 GTLTMRPEHAG
+1727 
-1738 KDTMD
+1738 
-1743 LILSGDRTATTGS
+1743 
-1756 LGRFNGAKK
+1756 AKK
-1765 GDVVMATGNGKRA
+1765 A
-1778 LIRFTSDPYPV
+1778 
-1789 AKMDAQ
+1789 
-1795 EWSRLEGWAPEVLE
+1795 
-1809 KYRGD
+1809 
-1814 YQATYERVSLEASGV
+1814 GV
-1829 RKLNA
+1829 H
-1834 MAAKAEPAVETAKV
+1834 
-1848 RIRQHASAGF
+1848 IRQHASAGF

-1864 NADAA
+1864 NANAA

-1881 AGERLTRRVAGDKYF
+1881 AGERLTKRVASGKYL
-1896 ALGFDVPIAKAGLRL
+1896 ALGFDVPVAKAGLRL
-1911 AKFMRGK
+1911 AKFMRSMG
-1918 DTTTLNVAGNGIYTL
+1918 TTTLNVAGNGIYTL
-1933 AESGMT
+1933 VKSGMT
-1939 QQDVNQHVHD
+1939 QQSVNQHVHD
-1949 IIAAAHKLWPITHI
+1949 IIAAAHALQPITNI

-1992 GFRQRNVANQDVN
+1992 GFRQRNEANQDVS

-2011 GQQIM
+2011 GQQVM
-2016 DGVAGLNGEAEPAS
+2016 DGVAGLNAKAEGVRDRLPS
-2030 APNLKKSSIKH
+2030 SVKS

-2055 APDAKA
+2055 TPDAKA

-2073 TLGPQVRLMLEDAFP
+2073 TLAPTVRLMLEDAFP

-2120 SMHAFFSTVLDKHPE
+2120 SMHAFFTTVLDKHPE
-2135 AKAMLERAMG
+2135 AKAMLERAMS
-2145 DAKVVARLEHLLR
+2145 DPKMVTRLEHLLR

-2182 AAGLLDIDKKPAT
+2182 AAGMLDIDKKPAT

-2216 ALAIFEGFHKGTL
+2216 ALAVFEGFHKGAMV
-2229 KEPSAA
+2229 EPSAA

-2247 WKTQFLK
+2247 WKAQFLK

-2261 AIYSEV
+2261 AAYSEV
-2267 MTAHDVLRTSESPTL
+2267 MTAHDVLRTSESATL
-2282 RMLATAWWANPG
+2282 RELATKWWSSPA

-2311 TNQYESQLDSVLG
+2311 TNQYESQLDTTLAA
-2324 LFEGPNQ
+2324 FEGANQ
-2331 DRDLKALSQF
+2331 ERDLKSLSQF
-2341 MNGMNGEYSEEIK
+2341 MNGVSGEYSEEVK
-2354 AAGNKLHNLMANFY
+2354 AQGAELHKLMANFY
-2368 TYAKKAGVEMGV
+2368 DYAKKAGVEMGV
-2380 RDNGNFYP
+2380 RDNGNFFP

-2393 EKMIENKSAFT
+2393 EKMVENKAAFT
-2404 KMLIENYSHVLQ
+2404 DMLVKNYSHVLQ
-2416 SALGTIRMTDK
+2416 SALGVIRLTDK
-2427 NVTTLEQVAD
+2427 TVTTVEQVAD

-2470 NKRSFDWISKE
+2470 NKRNFDWISKE
-2481 HRSPFLSD
+2481 HRGPFLSE

-2521 LMAREGE
+2521 LMAREGG

-2541 FEDGPVVKE
+2541 AEDGLVIKE
-2550 LRAEAAKQ
+2550 LKAEAAKQ
-2558 GLKGVKAEEWVNRR
+2558 GLKGVKADEWVNRR
-2572 VEDAQRAMGAMEGV
+2572 EEDAQRAMGAMEGV

-2656 NSLRTR
+2656 NQLHTR
-2662 GDEQDT
+2662 GDAQDT
-2668 INASIVGSIAPTVFL
+2668 LNASIVGSIAPTVFL

-2695 AGPARKI
+2695 AGPARRI

-2727 MQSIANNEKNAVPE
+2727 MQSIASNEKNAVPE

-2750 GLKQGEVKLGEDGL
+2750 GLKQGEVKLDDSGQL
-2764 PIITAHGLAAYDGR
+2764 IITAQGLAADAGLTWKSLSDEQKDEYR
-2778 AWSSLN
+2778 A
-2784 ETQQDMYREQVLK
+2784 QALK
-2797 VHTAIN
+2797 VHTAVN
-2803 RWVNRAITSPNAAQ
+2803 RWVNRAITSPNAAL

-2896 DWISHAWDRSGG
+2896 DWVSHAWNRSGG

-2914 GADILHDPN
+2914 GMDILHDPN

-2934 GPPVSQAINAL
+2934 GAPVSQAINAL

-2952 IYNATPIVNKLGGL
+2952 LFNATPILNKLGGV
-2966 GKVARG
+2966 GHAVRG
-2972 MADMGE
+2972 MADMSK